1 MTTREQAVAAA
12 GRCIAEGRALSDSL
26 PPEEAARLAW
36 TPSSPYTVE
45 QLTERIRARRN
56 TSRPAPTLPARPA
69 ETSAP
74 VSARR
79 GGAGRGAPKSA

>member
-1 MTTREQAVAAA
+1 MVTKAEAIAAA

-45 QLTERIRARRN
+45 QLTERIRARR
-56 TSRPAPTLPARPA
+56 
-69 ETSAP
+69 
-74 VSARR
+74 
-79 GGAGRGAPKSA
+79 GC